1 MDILY
6 TYPRRLQ
13 YRFKRKRTV
22 APVSWPCQN
31 KRSSLSNVM
40 TYSYMTNATNEPVS
54 GLVPCPILA
63 ERTGNG
69 HRTVISDNP
78 KGPMYVS
85 V

>member
-1 MDILY
+1 
-6 TYPRRLQ
+6 
-13 YRFKRKRTV
+13 
-22 APVSWPCQN
+22 
-31 KRSSLSNVM
+31 M